1 MSGGETCALSETFQH
16 FSVLLVLLLSLI
28 FQNFQIAQ
36 NRALLRLPH
45 AFPAYRFSLNDKSHH
60 MGLSSP
66 TPWDLFQAFFT
77 TAKYMKINVKIAL
90 SRARARAR
98 DIF

>member
-1 MSGGETCALSETFQH
+1 MSGETCALSETFQH

-66 TPWDLFQAFFT
+66 HAVGLISSVFYNRQIYENKRKNCPLAC
-77 TAKYMKINVKIAL
+77 
-90 SRARARAR
+90 ARAG